1 MSTKVITGKTRFS
14 YEHLLKAQEG
24 INGGEPKYS
33 VSILIPKDDKKT
45 LDKIKKAIEEAKKDG
60 VARFGAKFV
69 KSSNFKTPLRD
80 GDADKSDDPAY
91 ENCYFLNVSSKTK
104 PGVVDKNLNPIIDPS
119 EIYSGCYG
127 RASIVAFPYSVNGS
141 NGISFAL
148 QNVQKLEDGEPLGG
162 KSRPEDDFEAVDD
175 DFDDDILG

>member
-1 MSTKVITGKTRFS
+1 MMSTKVITGKALLS
-14 YEHLLKAQEG
+14 YEHLLTPQKG

-33 VSILIPKDDKKT
+33 VSLVISKDDT
-45 LDKIKKAIEEAKKDG
+45 ETIEKIGKAIEAAMKEG
-60 VARFGAKFV
+60 VARFGAKFG
-69 KSSNFKTPLRD
+69 KGSNFRKPLRD
-80 GDADKSDDPAY
+80 GDLDKADDPAY
-91 ENCYFLNVSSKTK
+91 ENSYFLNVSSKTK
-104 PGVVDKNLNPIIDPS
+104 PGVVDKNLNPIIEPS

-162 KSRPEDDFEAVDD
+162 KPRPEDEFSAVQD
-175 DFDDDILG
+175 DFLS